1 MLLFRNKRKLMPEGR
16 WCQINVRRVQLYF
29 YYLAKLG
36 RRTHARNDLNI
47 NLLDFIL
54 SIDRFICA
62 CISFHF
68 IRFFLIFWF
77 KPWQHQL
84 YCVIWFH
91 FSWHLLTDR
100 ADHSWKVQFYYD
112 ICVCGLHIH
121 RSESQSCYYWI
132 LYWCLVDTV
141 NRTIFAWFFF
151 FCFQG
156 CSVIIT
162 VNIRRQKKGCMEIL
176 RVTSFPAPRWHSSP
190 PPSRF

>member
-1 MLLFRNKRKLMPEGR
+1 MRFFEFGSRLQCLLAPLYSKCWLTTSCFSTTTILLCFCSGIKKKLMPEGR

-112 ICVCGLHIH
+112 ICVCGLHIG
-121 RSESQSCYYWI
+121 QS
-132 LYWCLVDTV
+132 
-141 NRTIFAWFFF
+141 
-151 FCFQG
+151 
-156 CSVIIT
+156 
-162 VNIRRQKKGCMEIL
+162 L
-176 RVTSFPAPRWHSSP
+176 RVVIGV
-190 PPSRF
+190 